1 MGLFDIAQE
10 RLKMAV
16 DNKIIVDEDE
26 YGYIY
31 EKTTKEEVRAE
42 VDYLLNNLRYEMIQI
57 NSSARALEQIAEA
70 YRKELD
76 LPYREYM
83 AAYIGLSENIKA
95 ASVDKSGEALPAE
108 KKESRE
114 LKDKKRHRRLQM
126 SKAYEEL
133 LKIN

>member
-1 MGLFDIAQE
+1 MGLYDIAQE

-16 DNKIIVDEDE
+16 DNKVIVGENE

-31 EKTTKEEVRAE
+31 EKTTKEETRAE

-57 NSSARALEQIAEA
+57 NSSAKALEQIAEA

-83 AAYIGLSENIKA
+83 AAYIGLSENIKEDLYGDFISDSEKIAEPLSAEIRA
-95 ASVDKSGEALPAE
+95 ARAGFSVVKQSE
-108 KKESRE
+108 KNRE
-114 LKDKKRHRRLQM
+114 IKK
-126 SKAYEEL
+126 
-133 LKIN
+133 